1 MMVRVTRWLT
11 DQEQQAWRRLA
22 AVTML
27 LPAALESQLQRD
39 SDLTHFGYWVMA
51 MLSEA
56 PGRSLRMTELAS
68 LSYGSQSR
76 LSHLVSRLEQQGY
89 VRRDRVGADRRGYL
103 AVLTEAGY
111 AKLVATAPGHVNEV
125 RSRVFDRLT
134 PAQVAQLDE
143 ICAAILGIPDGAVTA
158 TSPAG
163 RSRAPRPD
171 GSGSRAT

>member
-1 MMVRVTRWLT
+1 LT
-11 DQEQQAWRRLA
+11 GPEQQAWRRLA

-39 SDLTHFGYWVMA
+39 AELTHFGYWVMA

-56 PGRSLRMTELAS
+56 PGRCLRMSELAA

-89 VRRDRVGADRRGYL
+89 VRRERVGEDRRGYL
-103 AVLTEAGY
+103 AVLTDVGY
-111 AKLVATAPGHVNEV
+111 AKVVATAPGHVDEV
-125 RSRVFDRLT
+125 RARVFDRLT

-143 ICAAILGIPDGAVTA
+143 ICAAIING
-158 TSPAG
+158 TSPA
-163 RSRAPRPD
+163 S
-171 GSGSRAT
+171 

>member
-1 MMVRVTRWLT
+1 MTRWLT
-11 DQEQQAWRRLA
+11 DPEQQAWRRLA

-39 SDLTHFGYWVMA
+39 ADLTHFGYWVMA

-56 PGRSLRMTELAS
+56 RGRSLRMSELAA

-89 VRRDRVGADRRGYL
+89 VRRERVGEDRRGYL
-103 AVLTEAGY
+103 AVLTDAGY
-111 AKLVATAPGHVNEV
+111 AKVVATAPGHVEEV
-125 RSRVFDRLT
+125 RARVFDRLT

-143 ICAAILGIPDGAVTA
+143 ICAAILSG
-158 TSPAG
+158 TSPA
-163 RSRAPRPD
+163 S
-171 GSGSRAT
+171 

>member
-1 MMVRVTRWLT
+1 MTRWLT
-11 DQEQQAWRRLA
+11 GPEQQAWRRLA

-39 SDLTHFGYWVMA
+39 ADLTHFGYWVMA

-56 PGRSLRMTELAS
+56 PGRSLRMSELAA

-89 VRRDRVGADRRGYL
+89 VRRERVGEDRRGYL
-103 AVLTEAGY
+103 AVLTDAGH
-111 AKLVATAPGHVNEV
+111 AKVVATAPGHVDEV
-125 RSRVFDRLT
+125 RARVFDRLT

-143 ICAAILGIPDGAVTA
+143 ICAAIING
-158 TSPAG
+158 TSPA
-163 RSRAPRPD
+163 S
-171 GSGSRAT
+171 

>member
-1 MMVRVTRWLT
+1 VTRWLT
-11 DQEQQAWRRLA
+11 DPEQQAWRRLA

-39 SDLTHFGYWVMA
+39 ADLTHFGYWVMA

-56 PGRSLRMTELAS
+56 PGRSLRMSELAA

-89 VRRDRVGADRRGYL
+89 VRRERVGEDRRGYL
-103 AVLTEAGY
+103 AVLTDAGY
-111 AKLVATAPGHVNEV
+111 AKVVATAPGHVEEV
-125 RSRVFDRLT
+125 RARVFDRLT

-143 ICAAILGIPDGAVTA
+143 ICAAILSG
-158 TSPAG
+158 TSPA
-163 RSRAPRPD
+163 S
-171 GSGSRAT
+171 

>member
-1 MMVRVTRWLT
+1 LT
-11 DQEQQAWRRLA
+11 DTEQQAWRRLA

-39 SDLTHFGYWVMA
+39 ADLTHFGYWAMA

-56 PGRSLRMTELAS
+56 PGRSMRMSELAA

-89 VRRDRVGADRRGYL
+89 VRRERVGEDRRGYL

-111 AKLVATAPGHVNEV
+111 AKVVATAPGHVDEV
-125 RSRVFDRLT
+125 RARVFERLT
-134 PAQVAQLDE
+134 PTQVKQLDE
-143 ICAAILGIPDGAVTA
+143 ICAAILNG
-158 TSPAG
+158 TSPA
-163 RSRAPRPD
+163 S
-171 GSGSRAT
+171 

>member
-1 MMVRVTRWLT
+1 VTRWLT
-11 DQEQQAWRRLA
+11 DTEQQAWRRLA

-39 SDLTHFGYWVMA
+39 ADLTHFGYWVMA

-56 PGRSLRMTELAS
+56 PGRSLRMSELAA

-89 VRRDRVGADRRGYL
+89 VRRERVGEDRRGYL
-103 AVLTEAGY
+103 AVLTDAGY
-111 AKLVATAPGHVNEV
+111 AKVVATAPGHVDEV
-125 RSRVFDRLT
+125 RARVFDRLT

-143 ICAAILGIPDGAVTA
+143 ICAAILNG
-158 TSPAG
+158 TSPA
-163 RSRAPRPD
+163 A
-171 GSGSRAT
+171 